1 MAARWILRGRGF
13 SRFDL
18 SFFLSFLPFFS
29 SFLFIF
35 FFFFIFHVCRFP
47 LRHHV
52 IVDNSREK
60 GERREAKFE
69 KLPPERGTRNSMRE
83 YTRYE
88 MYKYRFHRARKRV
101 CISGVDRGFSRWPL
115 CRKGRIESCTSKV
128 SRVSEDF
135 TVRRSI
141 SCLLWITRDCDVVL

>member
-1 MAARWILRGRGF
+1 MDEDFLDSIF
-13 SRFDL
+13 PSFF
-18 SFFLSFLPFFS
+18 FFLSFLIFFS
-29 SFLFIF
+29 S
-35 FFFFIFHVCRFP
+35 FFFIFHVCRSP

-52 IVDNSREK
+52 IIDNSAAK
-60 GERREAKFE
+60 GGRREAKFE

-88 MYKYRFHRARKRV
+88 MYKYRFHRIRKRV

-141 SCLLWITRDCDVVL
+141 SCLL